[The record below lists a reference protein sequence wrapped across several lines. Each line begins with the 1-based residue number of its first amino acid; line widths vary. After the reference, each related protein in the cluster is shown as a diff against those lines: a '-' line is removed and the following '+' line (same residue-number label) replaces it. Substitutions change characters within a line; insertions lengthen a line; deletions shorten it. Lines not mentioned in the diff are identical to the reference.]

1 MRERKQWWRER
12 QRRPVVVRQGPRAG
26 RRMSGR
32 RLSARAGRRAFG
44 RRPSPPGRPQGPR
57 PSALRRS
64 LWTGAEVTVTL
75 GVVLLLLVVHQ
86 LWWTNREARAGAER
100 KVRAL
105 EREWAATP
113 SDGRGDGGA
122 GSASDPAGDGT
133 PAGSSGGE
141 GAGGGSARRGSAASA
156 PRETPRWDQAYAVL
170 TIPRLGLTVPVA
182 EGVGKENVL
191 NKGYVGH
198 YPGTAQ
204 PGRPGNFAL
213 AGHRNTHGEPF
224 RYINRL
230 RKGDEV
236 QVRTRGAVYTYIVDK
251 TLAQT
256 SARDGGVIK
265 SVPRSEVVRGAG
277 YSEPGYYVTL
287 TTCTPEYTSRYR
299 LAVWGKLRSMRP
311 R

>member
-1 MRERKQWWRER
+1 
-12 QRRPVVVRQGPRAG
+12 
-26 RRMSGR
+26 MSGR
-32 RLSARAGRRAFG
+32 RPSA
-44 RRPSPPGRPQGPR
+44 PGRPQGPR
-57 PSALRRS
+57 PSALRRT

-105 EREWAATP
+105 EHEWAAAP
-113 SDGRGDGGA
+113 SNGRGDGGE
-122 GSASDPAGDGT
+122 GGASDPAGDDT

-141 GAGGGSARRGSAASA
+141 GTGSGSGGRTSADSASA
-156 PRETPRWDQAYAVL
+156 SRETPRWDQAYAVL
-170 TIPRLGLTVPVA
+170 SIPRLGLTVPVA
-182 EGVGKENVL
+182 EGVGKQNVL

-198 YPGTAQ
+198 YPATAQ

-236 QVRTRGAVYTYIVDK
+236 QVRTRGAVYTYVVDK

-256 SARDGGVIK
+256 SARDGGVIAG
-265 SVPRSEVVRGAG
+265 VPRSEVVRSAG
-277 YSEPGYYVTL
+277 YSEPGYYITL